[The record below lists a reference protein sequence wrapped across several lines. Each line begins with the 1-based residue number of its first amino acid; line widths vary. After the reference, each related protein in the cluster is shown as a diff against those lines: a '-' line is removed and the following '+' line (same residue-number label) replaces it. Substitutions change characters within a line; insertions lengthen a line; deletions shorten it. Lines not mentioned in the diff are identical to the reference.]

1 MDRIS
6 IILSMGLGG
15 AICMIILFLVW
26 LFTAYLKTRTG
37 HAPVK
42 LPGTAQKERRQRQR
56 ADIILPVR
64 METSQGTIEA
74 EIKNIGLSG
83 AFIRCQKP
91 LALRESFRL
100 TIDAPNHDPL
110 MVKAEVIWSNI
121 NVPDE
126 MVLNRGMGI
135 RFIRITKDAREF
147 LNQVLSAQLE
157 NNVGRAYSL

>member
-15 AICMIILFLVW
+15 AICMIALVLIW
-26 LFTAYLKTRTG
+26 LFTSYLKRRVG

-64 METSQGTIEA
+64 METPQGTIEA
-74 EIKNIGLSG
+74 ETKNIGLSG
-83 AFIRCQKP
+83 AFILCQKP
-91 LALRESFRL
+91 LPLRENFRL
-100 TIDAPNHDPL
+100 TVEAPNHDPL
-110 MVKAEVIWSNI
+110 TLNAEVVWSNI

-126 MVLNRGMGI
+126 KILNRGMGI
-135 RFIRITKDAREF
+135 RFIQITKDDREF
-147 LNQVLSAQLE
+147 LNHVLSAHPE
-157 NNVGRAYSL
+157 NIRFAP